1 MQLLYYQGSW
11 ALAEAPSI
19 AVVGTREPSAE
30 GNARARKL
38 VKRLVKDEFT
48 IVSGLAK
55 GIDTEVHRTVLET
68 GGRTIGVIGTPLNHR
83 YPKENHSLQE
93 EIAREHLLIS
103 QVPVLRYEHAP
114 HAAANRFF
122 FIERNLT
129 MAALTAA
136 TVIVEAGET
145 SGTLVL
151 ARHALNQGR
160 KLFILDSN
168 FKNPALTWPA
178 KFEAKGAIRVREYQD
193 LREGLASLSR
203 FGETGLSH

>member
-1 MQLLYYQGSW
+1 
-11 ALAEAPSI
+11 
-19 AVVGTREPSAE
+19 
-30 GNARARKL
+30 
-38 VKRLVKDEFT
+38 VKGLVKDGFT
-48 IVSGLAK
+48 VVSGLAK
-55 GIDTEVHRTVLET
+55 GIDTEVHRAVLET

-83 YPKENHSLQE
+83 YPKENRSLQD
-93 EIAREHLLIS
+93 EIARDHLVIS
-103 QVPVLRYEHAP
+103 QVPVLRYEDAP
-114 HAAANRFF
+114 HPAANRFF

-160 KLFILDSN
+160 TLFILDNN

-178 KFEAKGAIRVREYQD
+178 KLEAKGALRVREYQD
-193 LREGLASLSR
+193 VRERLESLPRSGTSSCPASMIPPSADR
-203 FGETGLSH
+203 GRR